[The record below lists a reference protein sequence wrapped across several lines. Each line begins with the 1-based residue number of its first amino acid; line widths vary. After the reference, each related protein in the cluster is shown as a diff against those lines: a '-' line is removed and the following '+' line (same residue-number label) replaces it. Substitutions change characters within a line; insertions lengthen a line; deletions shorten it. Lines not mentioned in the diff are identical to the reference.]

1 MSVYTCI
8 ACRVVFTD
16 GETQRTH
23 YKTDWHRYNL
33 KRKVAELPPVS
44 AENFRQRALNAQ
56 QTQAEESGGETL
68 VCDVCSKQF
77 RSQNALDNHLN
88 SRKHKEIAA
97 KPKRLNTKKYAL
109 KNNEVNKSGSHGD
122 IDVAMAT
129 GGQEEEGEDIETDS
143 DMESVSSF
151 GDEEGLGVN
160 QCLFCCHGSS
170 GLEENVQHMTEK
182 HSFFLPD
189 AEYLSDLEGLVTYLG
204 QKVGVGYM
212 CLWCNEKG
220 KAFRSVDAAQ
230 KHMVDK
236 GHCKLLH
243 EGDVVLE
250 YADFYD
256 YRSSYPDHEEVAG
269 SDGGEEMEVDIEPDA
284 LAADGYELVLP
295 SGATIGH
302 RSLQRYYKQNINPRS
317 VERGRSILPR
327 MLAQYKALGW
337 TGATGSV
344 AERRCKDLA
353 AVQRIKN
360 LSRVKLGQK
369 ANKFQPHFRSQI
381 GF

>member
-56 QTQAEESGGETL
+56 QT
-68 VCDVCSKQF
+68 
-77 RSQNALDNHLN
+77 QNALDNHLN

-256 YRSSYPDHEEVAG
+256 YRCY
-269 SDGGEEMEVDIEPDA
+269 
-284 LAADGYELVLP
+284 
-295 SGATIGH
+295 H
-302 RSLQRYYKQNINPRS
+302 RSPLPAALLQTEHQPPVS
-317 VERGRSILPR
+317 
-327 MLAQYKALGW
+327 
-337 TGATGSV
+337 SV